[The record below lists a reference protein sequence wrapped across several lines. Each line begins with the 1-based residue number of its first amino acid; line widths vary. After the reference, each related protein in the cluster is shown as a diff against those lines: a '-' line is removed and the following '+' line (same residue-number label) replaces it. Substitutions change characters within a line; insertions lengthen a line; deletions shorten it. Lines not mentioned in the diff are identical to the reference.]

1 LLISGCSGEWILNF
15 IEQQAF
21 GNKYAKV
28 SNKKAIFKINIAL
41 SAIFRNFIFVL
52 P

>member
-1 LLISGCSGEWILNF
+1 M
-15 IEQQAF
+15 EQQAF

-41 SAIFRNFIFVL
+41 GAVFQNFISVL
-52 P
+52 S

>member
-1 LLISGCSGEWILNF
+1 M
-15 IEQQAF
+15 EQQAF

-41 SAIFRNFIFVL
+41 NADFQNFIFAL
-52 P
+52 S